1 MTTIIRATAEHAAL
15 LSGLAVQTFWE
26 SHGHSAPPADIDS
39 YAARKYTEEALA
51 AELADPRSIYHLI
64 YEGSEAA
71 GFSKIILDEPCAA
84 SASPHL
90 TKLER
95 LYLLRAYYQAG
106 LGKVLF
112 TFLVDLSRQHG
123 QQGMWLY
130 VWQKNARALAFYTRQ
145 GFQIVGHHD
154 FPISATHSN
163 PNYQMLL
170 VY

>member
-1 MTTIIRATAEHAAL
+1 MATIIPATTEHAAL
-15 LSGLAVQTFWE
+15 LSQLAVQTFRE

-39 YAARKYTEEALA
+39 YAARKYTPEVLA
-51 AELADPRSIYHLI
+51 AELADTRNIYHLI
-64 YEGSEAA
+64 YHEDQPA
-71 GFSKIILDEPCAA
+71 GFSKIILDAPCET
-84 SASPHL
+84 SETPHL

-95 LYLLRAYYQAG
+95 LYLLRAYYQTG
-106 LGKVLF
+106 LGKELF
-112 TFLVDLSRQHG
+112 AYLVDLSRQQG

-130 VWQKNARALAFYTRQ
+130 VWQQNARALAFYTRQ
-145 GFQIVGHHD
+145 GFQIIGQHD